1 MEVERIHLDVI
12 DSTNTYA
19 KEHASEFDP
28 KKITLITA
36 DIQTGGRGRFPNRSW
51 ISKRGNL
58 HMSLVLSISPNPNL
72 AQVLALSALE
82 VVKLPIQIK
91 WPNDLIFEDKK
102 LAGVLVET
110 TSTGAILGMGMNVN
124 TPIETDQK
132 TISLKELSGKP
143 WDLNQLSLAI
153 AKQFVRNADRDFGE
167 LPFEEHL
174 AYKNEFITC
183 DTGRGKIE
191 GLLLGIGPD
200 GHLQVEVD
208 GKIQSI
214 YSGDISHLRML

>member
-1 MEVERIHLDVI
+1 MEVERIHLDAV

-19 KEHASEFDP
+19 KSHARDFDP
-28 KKITLITA
+28 EKITLITA
-36 DIQTGGRGRFPNRSW
+36 DVQTGGRGRFSNRSW

-72 AQVLALSALE
+72 AQILALSALE

-91 WPNDLIFEDKK
+91 WPNDLIFDDKK

-110 TSTGAILGMGMNVN
+110 TSIGVILGLGMNVN

-132 TISLKELSGKP
+132 TTSLKELSGKT

-153 AKQFVRNADRDFGE
+153 AKQFVRNVGKDFQE

-191 GLLLGIGPD
+191 GLLLGIGKD

-208 GKIQSI
+208 GKIKSI

>member
-1 MEVERIHLDVI
+1 MEVERIHLTTV

-19 KEHASEFDP
+19 KSHASDFDP
-28 KKITLITA
+28 QKLTVITA
-36 DIQTGGRGRFPNRSW
+36 DVQTGGRGRFPNRVW

-58 HMSLVLSISPNPNL
+58 HMSIVLSISPNPNL

-110 TSTGAILGMGMNVN
+110 TSTGAILGLGMNVN
-124 TPIETDQK
+124 TPIEADQQA
-132 TISLKELSGKP
+132 ISLKELSGKP
-143 WDLNQLSLAI
+143 WDLDQLSLAI
-153 AKQFVRNADRDFGE
+153 AKQFVRNVDKDFEE

-208 GKIQSI
+208 GKIVGI
-214 YSGDISHLRML
+214 YSGDIAQLRPL